1 MSISSVRTTT
11 NIPPPQGITQDAYT
25 FLTMMRQLENLEH
38 DRLVF
43 VPTLPNIGHFGHA
56 LWLVSL
62 PRDTLKFI

>member
-1 MSISSVRTTT
+1 
-11 NIPPPQGITQDAYT
+11 
-25 FLTMMRQLENLEH
+25 MMRQLENLEH

-43 VPTLPNIGHFGHA
+43 VLTLPNIDHLGDT